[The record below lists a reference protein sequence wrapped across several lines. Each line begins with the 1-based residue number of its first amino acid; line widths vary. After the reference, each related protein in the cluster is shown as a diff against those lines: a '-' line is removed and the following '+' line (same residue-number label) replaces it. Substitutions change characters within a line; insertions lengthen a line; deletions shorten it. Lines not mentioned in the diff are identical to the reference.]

1 MNILKKLLLSVT
13 LAASIA
19 APAFADV
26 VQNSA
31 VGSAHSYGGWNH
43 IQIAQVNF
51 AAGTNE
57 IFALSSVATLVDQ
70 GWGGQ
75 DPWSNHVYIG
85 LYDNGN
91 YLWSQR
97 VAGAYHTT
105 TTQTYTA
112 TAAELTGF
120 NDAIDALNPAINHAL
135 SMKMMA
141 APLGYGGWQLHV
153 TNAQFS
159 VSSGEVPEPASLAL
173 IGLALA
179 GFAVSRRKFG
189 K

>member
-13 LAASIA
+13 LTASFA

-43 IQIAQVNF
+43 IEIARVNF
-51 AAGTNE
+51 AAGTNK

-70 GWGGQ
+70 GWGNQ
-75 DPWSNHVYIG
+75 DPWGNHVFLG

-91 YLWSQR
+91 FLWSQH
-97 VAGAYHTT
+97 VAGAIHSV
-105 TTQTYTA
+105 TTQSFSA
-112 TAAELTGF
+112 RAADLIGF
-120 NDAIDALNPAINHAL
+120 NDAIAALNPAANHAL
-135 SMKMMA
+135 SMRMIA
-141 APLGYGGWQLHV
+141 APYGYPGWQLHV

-159 VSSGEVPEPASLAL
+159 VTSGEVPEPASLGL

-179 GFAVSRRKFG
+179 GFAVSRRKLA

>member
-13 LAASIA
+13 LAASLA

-43 IQIAQVNF
+43 IEIAQVNF
-51 AAGTNE
+51 AAGTNK

-70 GWGGQ
+70 GWGNQ
-75 DPWSNHVYIG
+75 DPWGNHVFLG

-91 YLWSQR
+91 YLWSR
-97 VAGAYHTT
+97 HVAGAVHST
-105 TTQTYTA
+105 TTQSFTA
-112 TAAELTGF
+112 TAADLKGF
-120 NDAIDALNPAINHAL
+120 NDAIDALNPALNHSL
-135 SMKMMA
+135 SMKMIA
-141 APLGYGGWQLHV
+141 SPYGYPGWELHV

-159 VSSGEVPEPASLAL
+159 VSSGEVPEPASLGL

-179 GFAVSRRKFG
+179 GCAVSRRKFA